1 MISTKMQDALNKQLN
16 EELFSSYLY
25 LSMAAYFEEKNLK
38 GFAHWFRIQSQE
50 ENMHGMK
57 FFNFIVQKG
66 GKVSL
71 KQIETPKTDWNSILE
86 VFTDSLKHEQKI
98 SGLINLLTELSMN
111 EKDYATHTFLQW
123 FITEQVEE
131 EANVHELIQK
141 LEMIG
146 DNKSG
151 LYLLDNELRSRVAA
165 PISE

>member
-1 MISTKMQDALNKQLN
+1 MISTKMQEALNKQLN

-25 LSMAAYFEEKNLK
+25 LSMATYFEEKNLK